1 MITITY
7 DYFENCIYIQ
17 IITITDYTYPSSD
30 GYIPNMLWSDDF
42 SWSYGPLVIWCKDFP
57 RSNLGLNIGL
67 IPIKKK
73 TRKNFPNWCVTVPN
87 LWLYV

>member
-7 DYFENCIYIQ
+7 DDFENCIYIQ

-42 SWSYGPLVIWCKDFP
+42 SWSYGPLVIWGARQFVERHFVECD
-57 RSNLGLNIGL
+57 N
-67 IPIKKK
+67 
-73 TRKNFPNWCVTVPN
+73 
-87 LWLYV
+87 